1 MARVGDKSFVHM
13 YAVDVT
19 EVQLARARAA
29 EAERHKS
36 DFLSVMSHEIR
47 TPLNAILGLIELMM
61 RGDDSE
67 QDRLSN
73 LSYMEFAGKHL
84 KGLLTDVL
92 DLERLDSGKAEPHL
106 TPFAPEEFFKRV
118 VNGFQKRAEATGNVL
133 SLEMATGV
141 PARLMADVG
150 WLTQMLNNLIT
161 NALKFTSEGEVRCHV
176 AWESE
181 RLEVEVRDTGRGIS
195 PSDLK
200 RILEPFEQA
209 DRERMVNTANQG
221 VGLGLAITKKLVGL
235 HGGELG
241 VTSTL
246 GEGTTFRFALPLQ
259 RTDASE
265 ADVEIQGETPDRPL
279 IPDAP
284 VLIVDDN
291 ELNVLVARRMVAN
304 WGYEV
309 ITASN
314 ADEAEAQLAQAS
326 PFLVLLDIH
335 MPGRD
340 GFEAARDWKQPSS
353 AWGHIPLV
361 GLTADAESH
370 TRTKALESGMDDVV
384 VKPFNPP
391 HLRAVLERF
400 SAQG

>member
-1 MARVGDKSFVHM
+1 M
-13 YAVDVT
+13 
-19 EVQLARARAA
+19 
-29 EAERHKS
+29 
-36 DFLSVMSHEIR
+36 
-47 TPLNAILGLIELMM
+47 
-61 RGDDSE
+61 
-67 QDRLSN
+67 
-73 LSYMEFAGKHL
+73 
-84 KGLLTDVL
+84 L

-133 SLEMATGV
+133 SLEMENGGSRAIDG
-141 PARLMADVG
+141 RCG

-200 RILEPFEQA
+200 RILEPLSKPTESAWSTPPTKGWDWVWPSPKNWWSARRRVGGDQHAGGGHDIPICFA
-209 DRERMVNTANQG
+209 ASTDRR
-221 VGLGLAITKKLVGL
+221 I
-235 HGGELG
+235 GGG
-241 VTSTL
+241 CGAS
-246 GEGTTFRFALPLQ
+246 R
-259 RTDASE
+259 RDAR
-265 ADVEIQGETPDRPL
+265 PPL

-353 AWGHIPLV
+353 SWGHIPLV

>member
-1 MARVGDKSFVHM
+1 M
-13 YAVDVT
+13 
-19 EVQLARARAA
+19 
-29 EAERHKS
+29 
-36 DFLSVMSHEIR
+36 
-47 TPLNAILGLIELMM
+47 
-61 RGDDSE
+61 
-67 QDRLSN
+67 
-73 LSYMEFAGKHL
+73 
-84 KGLLTDVL
+84 
-92 DLERLDSGKAEPHL
+92 
-106 TPFAPEEFFKRV
+106 
-118 VNGFQKRAEATGNVL
+118 
-133 SLEMATGV
+133 
-141 PARLMADVG
+141 
-150 WLTQMLNNLIT
+150 
-161 NALKFTSEGEVRCHV
+161 C
-176 AWESE
+176 
-181 RLEVEVRDTGRGIS
+181 DTGRGIS
-195 PSDLK
+195 PSDLE

-246 GEGTTFRFALPLQ
+246 GEGTAFRFALPLQ
-259 RTDASE
+259 LAEALD
-265 ADVEIQGETPDRPL
+265 ADVEVRGGTPDRPL
-279 IPDAP
+279 IPEAP

-314 ADEAEAQLAQAS
+314 ADEAEAQLAQAR

-353 AWGHIPLV
+353 TWCQIPIV

-370 TRTKALESGMDDVV
+370 TRMKALESGMDDVV

>member
-1 MARVGDKSFVHM
+1 MNPSLLAGNWDDAFEAGNSFI
-13 YAVDVT
+13 VD
-19 EVQLARARAA
+19 
-29 EAERHKS
+29 
-36 DFLSVMSHEIR
+36 D
-47 TPLNAILGLIELMM
+47 
-61 RGDDSE
+61 
-67 QDRLSN
+67 
-73 LSYMEFAGKHL
+73 
-84 KGLLTDVL
+84 
-92 DLERLDSGKAEPHL
+92 
-106 TPFAPEEFFKRV
+106 
-118 VNGFQKRAEATGNVL
+118 
-133 SLEMATGV
+133 
-141 PARLMADVG
+141 
-150 WLTQMLNNLIT
+150 
-161 NALKFTSEGEVRCHV
+161 
-176 AWESE
+176 
-181 RLEVEVRDTGRGIS
+181 
-195 PSDLK
+195 
-200 RILEPFEQA
+200 
-209 DRERMVNTANQG
+209 NQG

-259 RTDASE
+259 LAEAWD
-265 ADVEIQGETPDRPL
+265 ADVEVKGETPDRPL
-279 IPDAP
+279 IPEAP

-314 ADEAEAQLAQAS
+314 ADEAEAQLAQAR

-353 AWGHIPLV
+353 TWCQIPIV

-370 TRTKALESGMDDVV
+370 TRMKALESGMDDVV

-400 SAQG
+400 SAEG